1 MAIENNDRHMPNYKT
16 SKIYKIID
24 NTNDSI
30 YVGSTTRPLK
40 ERLKSHSDKYKKY
53 INGIGRFTSSFDI
66 IKNNDYK
73 IILIENYPCDNINEL
88 HQREQYHIDNNNCIN
103 IQRAYL
109 SKENRKEQ
117 LKQNRLDNL
126 QYRRNKDKKRY
137 ENLKL
142 WGDSYNNLLYID
154 VNLFA

>member
-1 MAIENNDRHMPNYKT
+1 MPNYKK

-24 NTNDSI
+24 NTNNNV
-30 YVGSTTRPLK
+30 YVGSTTRTLN
-40 ERLKSHSDKYKKY
+40 ERLTSHRDKYKKY
-53 INGIGRFTSSFDI
+53 INGEVRFASSYDI

-73 IILIENYPCDNINEL
+73 IILIENYPCNNIDEL
-88 HQREQYHIDNNNCIN
+88 HQREQHYIDNIKCIN
-103 IQRAYL
+103 IHRAYL

-117 LKQNRLDNL
+117 LKQNRLDKL

-154 VNLFA
+154 INLFA